1 MNHYKS
7 VLPKVIEDKDC
18 ERELDNMYGCI
29 NKALKKADP
38 KSKATIVDRNN
49 PWWNMKLKQQRNKV
63 CKLYQKTA
71 EKSIPD

>member
-38 KSKATIVDRNN
+38 KSKATIVDRN
-49 PWWNMKLKQQRNKV
+49 MVVEYEVKTTKKQ
-63 CKLYQKTA
+63 
-71 EKSIPD
+71 SM